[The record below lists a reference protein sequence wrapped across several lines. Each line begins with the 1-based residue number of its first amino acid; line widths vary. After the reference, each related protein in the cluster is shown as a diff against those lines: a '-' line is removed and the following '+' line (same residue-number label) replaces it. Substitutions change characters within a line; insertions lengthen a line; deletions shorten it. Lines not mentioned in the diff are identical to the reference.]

1 MHIASR
7 HFPQNREQRCSG
19 EAESAR
25 MLFRA
30 EAEQELFAFQCGK
43 LVAVD
48 EFVPFAEFRQKE
60 IRE

>member
-1 MHIASR
+1 
-7 HFPQNREQRCSG
+7 
-19 EAESAR
+19 